1 MSHRIRIKDIARRA
15 GVSTGTV
22 DRVLHNRG
30 KVSPEAKEKVL
41 EAINALDYQPN
52 IIASTLAYNRAIR
65 ISVLLPDWRE
75 DPYWEWPKLGV
86 EKAYQSLKHYGLVLD
101 INYFRLF
108 HPRSFNAQAQAIL
121 RGNPDAILFSP
132 IFLKEGMSLLRA
144 CQQRQIPTVLINTD
158 FEEEKVL
165 CYVGQDS
172 FQSGVL
178 AGKLLDLSLPAFGDI
193 LVVNLDKETTNAR
206 HLLDK
211 EKGIRQ
217 YFHTAYPE
225 GGFNLYKIDI
235 PFFEDHNQLKAALMA
250 QLQYRP
256 NLKGIFITNSRAYHA
271 LDSLDGQLP
280 KHIKVVGFDLLPQ
293 NQNYLKQGAISFLI
307 NQNPT
312 QQGYLGLTQVASHFI
327 FKKKVERILHLP
339 LDIVVAENLAY
350 YIKKE
355 QEFELAI

>member
-1 MSHRIRIKDIARRA
+1 MRA

-30 KVSPEAKEKVL
+30 KVSPEAREKVM
-41 EAINALDYQPN
+41 EALNELDYQPN
-52 IIASTLAYNRAIR
+52 IIASTLAYNRDIR
-65 ISVLLPDWRE
+65 IGVLLPDWRE

-86 EKAYQSLKHYGLVLD
+86 ENAHQSLKHYGLVLD

-108 HPRSFNAQAQAIL
+108 HPRSFQAQAQAML
-121 RGNPDAILFSP
+121 RKKPDAILFSP
-132 IFLKEGMSLLRA
+132 IFLNEGMKLLKA

-158 FEEEKVL
+158 FEEEPVL

-172 FQSGVL
+172 YQSGVL
-178 AGKLLDLSLPAFGDI
+178 AGKLLDLSMSSPGDI

-211 EKGIRQ
+211 EKGIRH
-217 YFHTAYPE
+217 YFKDNYPD
-225 GGFNLYKIDI
+225 GGFGLFKLDA
-235 PFFEDHNQLKAALMA
+235 PFFEDHIQLKGALLE
-250 QLQYRP
+250 QLQLHP

-271 LDSLDGQLP
+271 LDSLQGQLP
-280 KHIKVVGFDLLPQ
+280 KTIKVVGFDLLPQ
-293 NQNYLKQGAISFLI
+293 NQEYLNKGAISFLI

-312 QQGYLGLTQVASHFI
+312 QQGYLGITQVANHFV
-327 FKKKVERILHLP
+327 FKKPVDRIQHLP

-350 YIKKE
+350 YVKKE
-355 QEFELAI
+355 KAYEQVL